1 MNKLLQLLE
10 DSNDLDES
18 EICLISHEKKN
29 DTYLKLECGHGFN
42 FTHLFEEI
50 KNQKNYSKYNNYIL
64 KTNQIKCPYCRNIQ
78 NSILPRR
85 EGYPLIYGINSPMK
99 YIMYTNKCSHIF
111 KKGVK
116 KGQICNS
123 GCEGLYCIKHQKINV
138 IENTCK
144 YVFKRGVKKGE
155 LCNNICSSIYCKSHI
170 KYEKKIDIDIL

>member
-1 MNKLLQLLE
+1 MDDECPICYEK
-10 DSNDLDES
+10 LDETA
-18 EICLISHEKKN
+18 I
-29 DTYLKLECGHGFN
+29 KLNCGHKFHYN
-42 FTHLFEEI
+42 CILNSYKMATI
-50 KNQKNYSKYNNYIL
+50 KNNIKL
-64 KTNQIKCPYCRNIQ
+64 FRKCPYCRNIQ

-155 LCNNICSSIYCKSHI
+155 LCNNICSSIYFIHFCVLNGVFIIIFYPKNI
-170 KYEKKIDIDIL
+170 FKWVIYFIFKFIG